1 MKLFKE
7 IAKLLSAYNP
17 ESAIPKKDGHNW
29 IALHQNFKWVICN
42 RYEYTPGLLRTK
54 EAFLEELK
62 LKDFYTEAV
71 NWTGETGTEVVYFH
85 GPYRLSEVSYDSYVV
100 VSDRQA
106 LEILKNTLDDEA
118 FHNGEAFDEKFKTQV
133 LDQIGSLFFNQEEIY
148 WLSKKYEH
156 DMQNWRYDFWA
167 EFIVRME
174 KEFYY
179 ITIGED

>member
-17 ESAIPKKDGHNW
+17 ESAIPKNDGHNW

-42 RYEYTPGLLRTK
+42 RYECTPGLLRTK

-71 NWTGETGTEVVYFH
+71 NWTGEMGTEVVYFH
-85 GPYRLSEVSYDSYVV
+85 GPYRLSEVSSDSYVV
-100 VSDRQA
+100 VRDRQA

-148 WLSKKYEH
+148 WLSKKYEQ